1 MGTLDEMVLA
11 QARAPFTARIGEIL
25 RGERAT
31 LGRSLLDVQRELKIR
46 AIYIDAI
53 ENADPSVF
61 PNKSFIPGYV
71 RSYARYLGLDPE
83 EVTAQFRAE
92 TGIEDGGTA
101 KPRRVAKA
109 GPGVFRPNF
118 PMAERAARRLPL
130 PPLSALG
137 SVLGLAGL
145 LGALGYGGWTVLQNV
160 QRVQFAPVEEAP
172 AALASVEGLTPPV
185 TPGVEA
191 AGLGD
196 LARPVAETQLAEL
209 YRKQELEVP
218 ILAPRDGPIAAIDPE
233 RVGLLAQVAAA
244 PVAPATPTPAALLFA
259 PPAAVAAPPSGP
271 VTVAAASGPAA
282 PGQETP
288 GVTIVAER
296 AAWIRVYRAD
306 KSVIFEKILETG
318 ETYSPPPETSAPL
331 IWAGNSGSVYVR
343 IGEQLRGP
351 LGPGTKAVRDVPLDP
366 AALSGSLPAVSMAPE
381 VISRAFDAAAP
392 AAPIAVR

>member
-1 MGTLDEMVLA
+1 MGTPKDMVPSHGHA
-11 QARAPFTARIGEIL
+11 SVDARIGDIL

-53 ENADPSVF
+53 ENADVTVF
-61 PNKSFIPGYV
+61 PNKSFIAGYV
-71 RSYARYLGLDPE
+71 RSYARYLALDPE
-83 EVTAQFRAE
+83 AVLTVFRAE
-92 TGIEDGGTA
+92 TGLAETG
-101 KPRRVAKA
+101 RRRAAAA
-109 GPGVFRPNF
+109 GPGVFRPDF
-118 PMAERAARRLPL
+118 PLAERPRRGLPL

-137 SVLGLAGL
+137 SVLALAALAG
-145 LGALGYGGWTVLQNV
+145 GLGYGGWAVLQNV

-172 AALASVEGLTPPV
+172 AALATIETLPAPETPA
-185 TPGVEA
+185 VEA
-191 AGLGD
+191 AELGD
-196 LARPVAETQLAEL
+196 LARPVAAAQLAEL

-218 ILAPRDGPIAAIDPE
+218 ILAPRDGPIAAIDPAK
-233 RVGLLAQVAAA
+233 VGLLAQAAA
-244 PVAPATPTPAALLFA
+244 TPVAPAAPAA
-259 PPAAVAAPPSGP
+259 PAAVAEAAGAAFGPEAPAALVPAAAGP
-271 VTVAAASGPAA
+271 VTL
-282 PGQETP
+282 
-288 GVTIVAER
+288 VAER

-343 IGEQLRGP
+343 IGDQLRGP